1 METDKNTN
9 MEKKE
14 RIMEKKLSKTD
25 ILVSA
30 GLFVIIFF
38 LVYVFYGFAK
48 YGLDVPSAYS
58 GGDDFT
64 AIASAKTV
72 SEEGWF
78 WYNPRMGAPFGTN
91 ALDFSANM
99 FYNADM
105 LIVKLISLF
114 TNDAVV
120 ITNLRLL
127 FIFSLCAVSAY
138 FVFRVLGINRFL
150 SVFGAV
156 IFSLTP
162 YIFYRGI
169 AHITLSACYFVPLS
183 ILLCIWSA
191 GEDREYGKIGK
202 GFFKNRKN
210 ILSLLFALLIANN
223 GIGYYAFFTCF
234 FLCVTALCRLF
245 AEKKLKAVIAPM
257 LNVLY
262 IIFFSAIALIP
273 YLCNIIK
280 NGSNFITARGVA
292 EADYY
297 GLKIAQLFIPIN
309 GHGID
314 IVEKLIRVYNS
325 NIPLVNENQGSYLG
339 IIGIIGFM
347 LSLCLLI
354 KYNYR
359 DSEKELFY
367 LSRMNICAV
376 IFASIGG
383 FCSLFSFVFHMIRG
397 YNRISV
403 FIMFISLTVLV
414 SIMQKLWNEHI
425 SHGSKKLK
433 NAAVGITAAVFAF
446 GVWELIPTYGS
457 HDGMFESNLSQYLS
471 DKKFVGQIENT
482 LGDNAMVFQL
492 PYHATPEAGPQN
504 AMCDYHLYAG
514 YINSDTL
521 YWSYGGTKGRT
532 GDQWNKYAAS
542 LPAAQ
547 MLNTVCNAGFTG
559 LYIDNRAYTE
569 TVLEDL
575 HIQLTELLGTECLY
589 SDNKNLSF
597 YDLRPYIEK
606 NNIISDINTVS
617 TDMDYT
623 TAYEH
628 DSLSYAGSVE
638 HNDLSSVL
646 GPGAIQFGPYC
657 DLYSGTYT
665 ITITGSNLNAA
676 DFDSASDNGNN
687 IIDITFLE
695 RTDNKVS
702 YSITIEDT
710 DGIEFRTFNKTENEN
725 IGISCITVTRT

>member
-1 METDKNTN
+1 
-9 MEKKE
+9 
-14 RIMEKKLSKTD
+14 MEKKLNKTD
-25 ILVSA
+25 LFISA
-30 GLFVIIFF
+30 GLLVIIFF
-38 LVYVFYGFAK
+38 LVYVFHGFAQ
-48 YGLDVPSAYS
+48 YGLNVPIAYS

-105 LIVKLISLF
+105 LIVKLISFF
-114 TNDAVV
+114 TSDVIV
-120 ITNLRLL
+120 ITNLRFL
-127 FIFSLCAVSAY
+127 FIFPLCAVSAF
-138 FVFRVLGINRFL
+138 FVLRVFGINRFL
-150 SVFGAV
+150 SIFGSV
-156 IFSLTP
+156 IFALTP

-191 GEDREYGKIGK
+191 GEDKEYGKFGK
-202 GFFKNRKN
+202 GFLKNRKN
-210 ILSLLFALLIANN
+210 TLSILFALLIANN

-234 FLCVTALCRLF
+234 FLCVVALCRLF
-245 AEKKLKAVIAPM
+245 AEKKIKAVIASM

-273 YLCNIIK
+273 YLYNIIK

-292 EADYY
+292 EADIY
-297 GLKIAQLFIPIN
+297 GLKLAQLFIPIN

-314 IVEKLIRVYNS
+314 IVEKLIRIYNS

-359 DSEKELFY
+359 DTEKKLFF
-367 LSRMNICAV
+367 LSRMNMCAV
-376 IFASIGG
+376 FFASIGG
-383 FCSLFSFVFHMIRG
+383 FCSLFSFIFHMIRG

-403 FIMFISLTVLV
+403 FIMFISLAVLV
-414 SIMQKLWNEHI
+414 ITMQKFWNERI
-425 SHGSKKLK
+425 SHGLK
-433 NAAVGITAAVFAF
+433 AVKVTAIGITTAVFIF
-446 GVWELIPTYGS
+446 GVFELLPTYGS
-457 HDGMFESNLSQYLS
+457 YNGTFECNLVQYQS
-471 DKKFVGQIENT
+471 DKKFVGQIEET

-492 PYHATPEAGPQN
+492 PYHATPEAGSQN

-514 YINSDTL
+514 YINSNTL
-521 YWSYGGTKGRT
+521 YWSYGGTKGRSS
-532 GDQWNKYAAS
+532 DQWNKYVAS
-542 LPAAQ
+542 LPVDQ
-547 MLNTVCNAGFTG
+547 MLNKVCNAGFTG

-569 TVLEDL
+569 SELEEL
-575 HIQLTELLGTECLY
+575 NIQLAELLGTECLC

-597 YDLRPYIEK
+597 YDLRPYINK
-606 NNIISDINTVS
+606 NNITSDINI
-617 TDMDYT
+617 DMNCIAT
-623 TAYEH
+623 YEH
-628 DSLSYAGSVE
+628 GSLSYLGSVE
-638 HNDLSSVL
+638 QNTLSTVL
-646 GPGAIQFGPYC
+646 DSGAIQFGPYC
-657 DLYSGTYT
+657 NLYKGTYT
-665 ITITGSNLNAA
+665 ITVTGSNLNAA
-676 DFDSASDNGNN
+676 DFDSVSDNGNN
-687 IIDITFLE
+687 IIDISFLE

-710 DGIEFRTFNKTENEN
+710 SEIEFRTFNKTDNEN
-725 IGISCITVTRT
+725 ISIRYISVTKA